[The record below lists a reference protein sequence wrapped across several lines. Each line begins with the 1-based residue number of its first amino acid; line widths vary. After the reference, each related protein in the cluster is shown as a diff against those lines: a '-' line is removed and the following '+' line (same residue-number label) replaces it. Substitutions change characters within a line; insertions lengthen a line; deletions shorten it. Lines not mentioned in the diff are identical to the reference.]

1 MLKNNN
7 FFYQIVLS
15 FFFIFLFFT
24 YVPDLLLFIFNEEN
38 TLADFQWSPAKL
50 VWEGVNHYQYM
61 MNGNIDNKIILT
73 QNGEYH
79 QGLYILFYPFTLL
92 QWEYAKILWTLINIF
107 LLIIIP
113 LSLCKKFGLTKEKTL
128 FAIVCILIMI
138 SSKQNLGLG
147 QQNLFIMLFL
157 ILPFISEKKLSYIL
171 SGISYFKY
179 NTGYALFLLI
189 ISERKY
195 KILILSLM
203 PAFFGWIIY
212 CYVTKS
218 NYIDNIFEPLKL
230 VLYLESTITNV
241 YIFSIISELN
251 LIKNSSLIA
260 LVLGISINFLFIIKI
275 SKIKDQLL
283 KLSCLCIGILIFTP
297 HWSSDYIL
305 LIPIFIY
312 SLKNSDNFMSKI
324 NIAVFIY
331 LNHLYITI
339 ILYLDKISRNSQL
352 EIPVNFYF
360 YFSYLNILLLLFI
373 LMLNIRDFKNRQLI

>member
-157 ILPFISEKKLSYIL
+157 ILPFISEKKLSYML

-283 KLSCLCIGILIFTP
+283 KLSCLCIGI
-297 HWSSDYIL
+297 
-305 LIPIFIY
+305 
-312 SLKNSDNFMSKI
+312 
-324 NIAVFIY
+324 
-331 LNHLYITI
+331 
-339 ILYLDKISRNSQL
+339 
-352 EIPVNFYF
+352 
-360 YFSYLNILLLLFI
+360 
-373 LMLNIRDFKNRQLI
+373 

>member
-157 ILPFISEKKLSYIL
+157 ILPFISEKKLSYML

-212 CYVTKS
+212 CYVTKT

-352 EIPVNFYF
+352 EILVNFYF

>member
-157 ILPFISEKKLSYIL
+157 ILPFISEKKLSYML

-339 ILYLDKISRNSQL
+339 ILYVDKISRNSQL

-373 LMLNIRDFKNRQLI
+373 LMLNIRVFKNRQLI

>member
-92 QWEYAKILWTLINIF
+92 QSEYAKILWTLINIF

-373 LMLNIRDFKNRQLI
+373 LMLNIRVFKNRQLI

>member
-157 ILPFISEKKLSYIL
+157 ILPFISEKKLSYML

-373 LMLNIRDFKNRQLI
+373 LMLNIRVFKNRQLI

>member
-157 ILPFISEKKLSYIL
+157 ILPFISEKKLSYML

-373 LMLNIRDFKNRQLI
+373 LMLNIRDFKNQQLI

>member
-373 LMLNIRDFKNRQLI
+373 LMLNIRVFKNRQLI

>member
-1 MLKNNN
+1 
-7 FFYQIVLS
+7 
-15 FFFIFLFFT
+15 
-24 YVPDLLLFIFNEEN
+24 
-38 TLADFQWSPAKL
+38 
-50 VWEGVNHYQYM
+50 

-373 LMLNIRDFKNRQLI
+373 LMLNIRVFKNRQLI

>member
-157 ILPFISEKKLSYIL
+157 ILPFISEKKLSYML

-339 ILYLDKISRNSQL
+339 ILYVDKISRNSQL
-352 EIPVNFYF
+352 EILVNFYF

>member
-339 ILYLDKISRNSQL
+339 ILYVDKISRNSQL
-352 EIPVNFYF
+352 EILVNFYF

-373 LMLNIRDFKNRQLI
+373 LMLNIRDFKNQQLI

>member
-157 ILPFISEKKLSYIL
+157 ILPFILEKKLSYML
-171 SGISYFKY
+171 SGTSYFKY
-179 NTGYALFLLI
+179 NTGYALF
-189 ISERKY
+189 Y
-195 KILILSLM
+195 
-203 PAFFGWIIY
+203 
-212 CYVTKS
+212 
-218 NYIDNIFEPLKL
+218 
-230 VLYLESTITNV
+230 
-241 YIFSIISELN
+241 
-251 LIKNSSLIA
+251 
-260 LVLGISINFLFIIKI
+260 
-275 SKIKDQLL
+275 
-283 KLSCLCIGILIFTP
+283 
-297 HWSSDYIL
+297 
-305 LIPIFIY
+305 
-312 SLKNSDNFMSKI
+312 
-324 NIAVFIY
+324 
-331 LNHLYITI
+331 
-339 ILYLDKISRNSQL
+339 
-352 EIPVNFYF
+352 
-360 YFSYLNILLLLFI
+360 
-373 LMLNIRDFKNRQLI
+373 